1 MKNQLFF
8 TLLLLLTSCQTVKW
22 AEKGIYKRHLK
33 YPWIVESICATQY
46 NPVDSVSTVSDFI
59 EGETK
64 FIYDT
69 ITINCDSIKNSSTT
83 NKVKVPC
90 PPSKL
95 RVDTFYEKRFVS
107 NTNKVALLLMQ
118 KSRDSLKEK
127 YKALEI
133 KASKDY
139 IILKESTNNKIKNKN
154 KHITIISSILGLI
167 AIFFVGKWLIKKYL

>member
-46 NPVDSVSTVSDFI
+46 DPIDSISTTTDFI

-64 FIYDT
+64 FVHDT
-69 ITINCDSIKNSSTT
+69 ITIDCDSVKNVSNTT
-83 NKVKVPC
+83 IIKVPC
-90 PPSKL
+90 PPSKS
-95 RVDTFYEKRFVS
+95 RVDTFYKEKFVS
-107 NTNKVALLLMQ
+107 NTNKAALLLMQ
-118 KSRDSLKEK
+118 KSRDSLKEE

-133 KASKDY
+133 KTSEDY
-139 IILKESTNNKIKNKN
+139 IVLKESTDNKIKNKN
-154 KHITIISSILGLI
+154 KHITILSSILSLI
-167 AIFFVGKWLIKKYL
+167 AIFFVGKWLIKKYF